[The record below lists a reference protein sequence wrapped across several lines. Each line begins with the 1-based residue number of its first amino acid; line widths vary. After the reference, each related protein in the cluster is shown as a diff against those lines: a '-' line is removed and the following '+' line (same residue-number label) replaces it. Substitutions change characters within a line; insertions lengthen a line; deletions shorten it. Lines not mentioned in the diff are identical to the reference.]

1 MLQSL
6 RSSKIKN
13 FDVQICLRFRV
24 DAVDNPRDTDDGREW
39 VDVVQQMHN
48 D

>member
-24 DAVDNPRDTDDGREW
+24 DAVDNPRDTDDGRECSRYTTIK
-39 VDVVQQMHN
+39 QR
-48 D
+48 